1 MEIILTV
8 REPSDEFQRD
18 LLALLDKHA
27 DRVRMDTDWNVERA
41 ARFCAELPTRARG
54 IVQGVVAGGGFVSAE
69 DWRLTPGASLRG
81 HAGALK
87 QTLERGARLG
97 WWPDGLRA
105 PVASVGPGFG
115 KVQGYRMP
123 TELLELFATAL
134 SAEGPAPG
142 ATPAPGDRSASPD

>member
-18 LLALLDKHA
+18 LLALLAKHA
-27 DRVRMDTDWNVERA
+27 DRVRLDTDWNVERA
-41 ARFCAELPTRARG
+41 TRFYEELPARARR
-54 IVQGVVAGGGFVSAE
+54 IVLGAVAGEGFVSAE
-69 DWRLTPGASLRG
+69 ELRLTPGASLRG

-97 WWPDGLRA
+97 WWPDGLPA
-105 PVASVGPGFG
+105 PVTPVGPGFG

-123 TELLELFATAL
+123 AELLEVFATAL
-134 SAEGPAPG
+134 SAEGQAPV
-142 ATPAPGDRSASPD
+142 PGDRAASVD

>member
-1 MEIILTV
+1 MEIILTI

-41 ARFCAELPTRARG
+41 ARFCEELPTRARR
-54 IVQGVVAGGGFVSAE
+54 IIKGVVAGQGFVSAE
-69 DWRLTPGASLRG
+69 ELRATPGGSLRG
-81 HAGALK
+81 HAGAMK

-105 PVASVGPGFG
+105 PVVPVGPGFG

-123 TELLELFATAL
+123 PELLKVFATAL
-134 SAEGPAPG
+134 SVEGQAPG
-142 ATPAPGDRSASPD
+142 PGDRSASVD

>member
-1 MEIILTV
+1 VEIILTI

-41 ARFCAELPTRARG
+41 ARFYGELPTRARR
-54 IVQGVVAGGGFVSAE
+54 IVQGVVKGGGFVSAE
-69 DWRLTPGASLRG
+69 SLRITPGASLRG

-87 QTLERGARLG
+87 QTLERGARLR

-105 PVASVGPGFG
+105 PVTRVGPGFG
-115 KVQGYRMP
+115 KVQGYQMP
-123 TELLELFATAL
+123 PELLEVFAMVL
-134 SAEGPAPG
+134 SAEGETPTPG
-142 ATPAPGDRSASPD
+142 EWSASVE